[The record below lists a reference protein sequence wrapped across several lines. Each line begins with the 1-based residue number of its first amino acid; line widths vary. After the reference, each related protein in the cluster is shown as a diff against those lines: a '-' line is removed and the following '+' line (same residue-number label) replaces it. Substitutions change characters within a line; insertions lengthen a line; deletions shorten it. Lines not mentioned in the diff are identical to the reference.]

1 MAQYARLPLAGRGG
15 LVPLPFAEEQVG
27 YKRLKVFVLLCQG
40 PTGNRVEA
48 GEVLKVN
55 SFRGGLHEH

>member
-1 MAQYARLPLAGRGG
+1 MAQCGRLPLAGRGG

-55 SFRGGLHEH
+55 